1 MLNNVVFFGDC
12 FWIDYFLQL
21 LLLFAIHMIAI
32 ITTYNVVS
40 IVK

>member
-21 LLLFAIHMIAI
+21 LLFAIHMIAI